1 MLNKIL
7 VTGATGNAGNEV
19 AKALAARG
27 LRVKAA
33 VHTAEKAAL
42 LKSTRAERIAFDL
55 IQPNTW
61 GGALSGV
68 DGLFLVSPTMVPGS
82 LQAVLNFIDKAKSAG
97 VKYVVNLSAKG
108 VEMVDDAPLRIIE
121 KKVEASGI
129 PFTHLRPTWFMQNFS
144 SFHRDVIAKQGAI
157 YLPAGD
163 AKTAFIDCRDIA
175 SVALICFSQT
185 GHAGKAYALTG
196 SEALDHHQVAALIS
210 KAIGREV
217 KYHALSDDD
226 ARQGLKAQ
234 GWPPEAVEYMI
245 MLYGFVRAGFAAD
258 ITPDVEKILK
268 RKPLVFE
275 QYVRDDADAWK

>member
-7 VTGATGNAGNEV
+7 VTGATGNAGLEV
-19 AKALAARG
+19 TKAMASRG
-27 LRVKAA
+27 LRIKAA
-33 VHTAEKAAL
+33 VHNPEKAGL
-42 LKSTRAERIAFDL
+42 LKAITAERIGFDL
-55 IQPNTW
+55 TQPDTW
-61 GGALSGV
+61 GGALSGA

-82 LQAVLNFIDKAKSAG
+82 LPAVLNFIDKAKASG
-97 VKYVVNLSAKG
+97 IKYIVNLSAKG

-144 SFHRDVIAKQGAI
+144 SFHRDAIAKQGGI
-157 YLPAGD
+157 FLPAGD

-175 SVALICFSQT
+175 SVALICFSQN
-185 GHAGKAYALTG
+185 GHAGKAHALTG
-196 SEALDHHQVAALIS
+196 GEALDHRQAAALIS

-234 GWPPEAVEYMI
+234 GWPPEAIEYMI
-245 MLYGFVRAGFAAD
+245 MLYGFVRAEQAAD
-258 ITPDVEKILK
+258 ITSDVEKLLK
-268 RKPLVFE
+268 RKPLTFA
-275 QYVRDDADAWK
+275 QFGTDYADAWK